1 MFSENINM
9 HNTKQLKFLKR
20 CGVWNLDGLLC
31 FLFRVFVALR
41 FLVISKIM
49 RNSITHN

>member
-9 HNTKQLKFLKR
+9 HNTKQLKFMKR
-20 CGVWNLDGLLC
+20 CVWNLDGLLC

-49 RNSITHN
+49 RKGITHN